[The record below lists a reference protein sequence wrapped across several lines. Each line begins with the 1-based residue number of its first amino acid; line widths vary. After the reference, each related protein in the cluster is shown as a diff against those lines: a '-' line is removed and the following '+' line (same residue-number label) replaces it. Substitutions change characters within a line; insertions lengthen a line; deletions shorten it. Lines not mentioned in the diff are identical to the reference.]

1 MGYFFIPTSGHTEW
15 DKHDEKTTL
24 IIVFSNLGQRYNAP
38 FNAYKNFWRKSEFSQ
53 FLLLM
58 LPNAQKFKKL
68 FFKQT
73 YDLPKTVGRS
83 ICKKICFLLFHSK
96 GKLSYF
102 DHWRKS
108 IFLKNELSSNRFKF
122 KILILNDANVYW
134 WRSTLDFR
142 ITGLSRGLKPRGRG
156 FKSSRAVV

>member
-108 IFLKNELSSNRFKF
+108 IFLKNGPFPASFFL
-122 KILILNDANVYW
+122 Y
-134 WRSTLDFR
+134 FR
-142 ITGLSRGLKPRGRG
+142 LFNTVDSKCSI
-156 FKSSRAVV
+156 